1 MEAKAAEC
9 AIEVMVG
16 EPVLVD
22 CACWCIFLNEFPD
35 VPRRRSIGQPTYLW
49 KVRQR

>member
-16 EPVLVD
+16 EPVCVD
-22 CACWCIFLNEFPD
+22 CACWFIFLNEFPD
-35 VPRRRSIGQPTYLW
+35 VPRQHGTGQLTCLW